1 MSDVGARMEVGA
13 EVPSLQELA
22 RRTYCTE
29 LALAGEYSRLC
40 LRFIQQ
46 CVRRAVKEENNFVL
60 LAIKEGTMRAEDDVP
75 DDVHDR
81 TCRLVKSARWFA
93 YNVLFRVG
101 AVVSA
106 PYVDQALVGTHVE
119 VYGDEFK
126 RMRRGAFVLFESRPE
141 APDVSS
147 DADGSVGSRFSAED
161 SDGSVGSR
169 FSAVTTTVMLAEG
182 RVDQPVSSRTRAAL
196 GFGIEPVWVVQDGV
210 NNEQIEVG
218 WFEDAGSE
226 YDLLVGV
233 IWGYDW
239 KFPDADGDFFDE
251 DTNDRDFVYDVVIL
265 GSARVVD
272 CDGWS
277 NHYHY
282 LARWASL
289 GDDKN
294 LFFSNV

>member
-46 CVRRAVKEENNFVL
+46 CVRGAIRAENKFVRQ
-60 LAIKEGTMRAEDDVP
+60 AIKKRTMQRGDDVP
-75 DDVHDR
+75 DDVRDR
-81 TCRLVKSARWFA
+81 TCRFVKSARWFA

-106 PYVDQALVGTHVE
+106 PYVDVDQALVGTHVE

-161 SDGSVGSR
+161 SDGSPDVSSDADGSVGSR
-169 FSAVTTTVMLAEG
+169 FSA
-182 RVDQPVSSRTRAAL
+182 
-196 GFGIEPVWVVQDGV
+196 
-210 NNEQIEVG
+210 
-218 WFEDAGSE
+218 
-226 YDLLVGV
+226 
-233 IWGYDW
+233 
-239 KFPDADGDFFDE
+239 
-251 DTNDRDFVYDVVIL
+251 
-265 GSARVVD
+265 
-272 CDGWS
+272 
-277 NHYHY
+277 
-282 LARWASL
+282 
-289 GDDKN
+289 
-294 LFFSNV
+294 